1 MEQITLPKLHARS
14 VREAL
19 FYLHDH
25 REHVAVS
32 GCNLTELNEKIHHF
46 FYETVLHGEEADA
59 LKGVDY
65 ALQPEH
71 VPYLL
76 MVRKDEW
83 ARAAID
89 NKYFAWIA
97 EDELAGMFV
106 WFHFLELLQNDG
118 YLNITGNEKDK
129 LDLNDWTRADDV
141 NIVHPDTQEERLLAI
156 QNIFDTSPSPCKTKI
171 RIITELHQE
180 WTFVAPKIRKRFR
193 FLFKDNVV
201 IPEAIKEVMEYAVD
215 EGLPS
220 FGLNSVNP
228 ESLRLA
234 VPCMYHFCDRRDR
247 DVIKRLSRIYSV
259 KKYQEK
265 NKEKLMVTLLLDPE
279 VKDMLDEISEIR
291 GISLH
296 KLITHWTRR
305 HYGTLRKPVQ

>member
-46 FYETVLHGEEADA
+46 FYETVLHDEGTDE
-59 LKGVDY
+59 LKGVGYD
-65 ALQPEH
+65 LQPEH

-83 ARAAID
+83 ARSAID

-118 YLNITGNEKDK
+118 YLNITGNEEDK
-129 LDLNDWTRADDV
+129 LDLNDWTRAEDL
-141 NIVHPDTQEERLLAI
+141 NIVHPDTPEERLLAI

-171 RIITELHQE
+171 KIISALHYQ
-180 WTFVAPKIRKRFR
+180 WTSVAPKLRKRFR
-193 FLFKDNVV
+193 FLFKDKEV
-201 IPEAIKEVMEYAVD
+201 IPEAIKDVMACAVD

-220 FGLNSVNP
+220 FGVKCITP
-228 ESLRLA
+228 ESIRLA
-234 VPCMYHFCDRRDR
+234 IPCMYHFCDRRDR
-247 DVIKRLSRIYSV
+247 DVPGRLSRIYSV

-265 NKEKLMVTLLLDPE
+265 NKEKLMVTLLLDPD
-279 VKDMLDEISEIR
+279 VKDMLDEIAEIR

>member
-46 FYETVLHGEEADA
+46 FYETVLHDEGADEM
-59 LKGVDY
+59 KGVDY

-71 VPYLL
+71 IPYLL

-97 EDELAGMFV
+97 EDDLAGMFV
-106 WFHFLELLQNDG
+106 WFHILELQSL
-118 YLNITGNEKDK
+118 KDTQQLADK
-129 LDLNDWTRADDV
+129 KNTSFNPENWTLPDEINLVA
-141 NIVHPDTQEERLLAI
+141 PDTPEERLLAI
-156 QNIFDTSPSPCKTKI
+156 EHIFDTSRISTDDKI
-171 RIITELHQE
+171 NVITLMREKWSIKGQKL
-180 WTFVAPKIRKRFR
+180 KKRFR
-193 FLFKDNVV
+193 FLFKDKLI
-201 IPEAIKEVMEYAVD
+201 IPEAIKEVMACAVD
-215 EGLPS
+215 EGFPS
-220 FGLNSVNP
+220 FGVKCVTP
-228 ESLRLA
+228 ESIRLA
-234 VPCMYHFCDRRDR
+234 IPCMYHFFEHRDR
-247 DVIKRLSRIYSV
+247 AILRKLSRIYSV

-279 VKDMLDEISEIR
+279 VKDMLDEIAEIR

-305 HYGTLRKPVQ
+305 HYGTLRKPVL

>member
-1 MEQITLPKLHARS
+1 MESINLPKLHARS

-25 REHVAVS
+25 REHVAIT

-46 FYETVLHGEEADA
+46 FYETVLYGEGAEA

-65 ALQPEH
+65 ELQSEH

-76 MVRKDEW
+76 MVRRDEW

-97 EDELAGMFV
+97 EDDLAGMFV
-106 WFHFLELLQNDG
+106 WFHFLELLHNGG
-118 YLNITGNEKDK
+118 YLNITGNEDDK
-129 LDLNDWTRADDV
+129 LDLNDWTRADDL
-141 NIVHPDTQEERLLAI
+141 NIVHPDTPEERLLAI

-171 RIITELHQE
+171 RIISELNQE
-180 WTFVAPKIRKRFR
+180 WASVAPKIRKRFR
-193 FLFKDNVV
+193 FLFKDKVV
-201 IPEAIKEVMEYAVD
+201 IPEAIKEVMECAID

-220 FGLNSVNP
+220 FGVKCIKPDSV
-228 ESLRLA
+228 RLA
-234 VPCMYHFCDRRDR
+234 VPCMYHFCEHRDR
-247 DVIKRLSRIYSV
+247 SVLRKLSRIYSL

-265 NKEKLMVTLLLDPE
+265 NKEKQLVTLLLDPE
-279 VKDMLDEISEIR
+279 VKDMLDEIAEIR

>member
-1 MEQITLPKLHARS
+1 MDTISLPKLHARS
-14 VREAL
+14 IREAL

-25 REHVAVS
+25 REQVAVS

-46 FYETVLHGEEADA
+46 FYETVLHDEGTDA
-59 LKGVDY
+59 LKGTDY
-65 ALQPEH
+65 VLQPEH

-76 MVRKDEW
+76 MVRRDEW

-106 WFHFLELLQNDG
+106 WFHFLELLNNGG
-118 YLNITGNEKDK
+118 YLNITGNDNDK
-129 LDLNDWTRADDV
+129 LDLNDWTRADDL
-141 NIVHPDTQEERLLAI
+141 NIVHPDTPEERLLAI

-171 RIITELHQE
+171 KIISELNQE
-180 WTFVAPKIRKRFR
+180 WAYASPKLRKRFR
-193 FLFKDNVV
+193 FLFKDKAI
-201 IPEAIKEVMEYAVD
+201 IPEAIKTVMACATD

-220 FGLNSVNP
+220 FGMNCSNP
-228 ESLRLA
+228 HSLRLA
-234 VPCMYHFCDRRDR
+234 IPCMYHFCERRDR
-247 DVIKRLSRIYSV
+247 AVLKKLSRLYSV

-265 NKEKLMVTLLLDPE
+265 NKEKQLVTLLLEPD
-279 VKDMLDEISEIR
+279 VKDMLDEIAEIR

-305 HYGTLRKPVQ
+305 HYATLRKPVQ